1 MKQNKGRPPVAT
13 GKHKLR
19 AGGDQA
25 TAIADAGTYLTMP
38 IFMGENMESNT
49 VMVDT
54 GSNRLNFDFRIIHVY
69 YRMWWNNLRLFRTGW
84 IHSWGGLN
92 FELSL
97 NDPCWVCC
105 YRYYLCY

>member
-1 MKQNKGRPPVAT
+1 MKHNKGKPPVAA

-54 GSNRLNFDFRIIHVY
+54 GSNRLT
-69 YRMWWNNLRLFRTGW
+69 LASSTCTTGC
-84 IHSWGGLN
+84 GGTTYDYSGQVGFTLG
-92 FELSL
+92 EA
-97 NDPCWVCC
+97 
-105 YRYYLCY
+105 